1 MVEWWK
7 WGALFWCNCIN
18 KMNEC
23 TMDHLMAYNL
33 HSRFKCGVW
42 KKRTNV
48 QCTHKMYII
57 IIIIQSSF

>member
-42 KKRTNV
+42 KKEANE
-48 QCTHKMYII
+48 CTMYT
-57 IIIIQSSF
+57 